1 MPTLRITAGP
11 VTASAELNDSPTA
24 RLLWDALPIDGRAN
38 RWGDEI
44 YFSIPIDAD
53 AEPDA
58 QAEVEVGAIAFW
70 PPGNAFCIFWGPTP
84 ASSGQ
89 QPVAASPVNVLGKIE
104 GDATQFDR
112 VSSGA
117 WVRLE
122 KVLRDA

>member
-1 MPTLRITAGP
+1 MPTLRISAGP
-11 VTASAELNDSPTA
+11 VSVTAQLNDSPTA
-24 RLLWDALPIDGRAN
+24 RLLWEALPIDGKAN

-53 AEPDA
+53 EEPDA
-58 QAEVEVGAIAFW
+58 RAGVEVGEIAFW

-84 ASSGQ
+84 ASRGS
-89 QPVAASPVNVLGKIE
+89 QPMAASPVNVLGRIV

-117 WVRLE
+117 RVRLE
-122 KVLRDA
+122 RSDT